1 MSSRGSKLYK
11 CISGGDGDGE
21 GGIRSEKMRTEKI
34 LTPPFG
40 RRPHTSHL
48 LLEGVA
54 HGVLV
59 QKIRRHVALRRAW
72 IAGVAFRA
80 HDFDNF
86 SRIFVCGEQEC
97 QSGHGEHEQ
106 DVDVL
111 LNAAQSVSD
120 GSGAAGAPRRT
131 LRLQLGI
138 HLGEGH
144 RASITTQVRETWR
157 EGAIAKQ
164 HNITPQTRPHGHRDG
179 QWNISIHPIAAS
191 SLTPASRRRIP
202 RPRKVDTSISICER
216 PPSFIPK
223 DSPACF
229 GISWN

>member
-72 IAGVAFRA
+72 IAGDFATGA
-80 HDFDNF
+80 HIFDLVFADRSSAEN
-86 SRIFVCGEQEC
+86 REC
-97 QSGHGEHEQ
+97 Q
-106 DVDVL
+106 
-111 LNAAQSVSD
+111 AAT
-120 GSGAAGAPRRT
+120 G
-131 LRLQLGI
+131 
-138 HLGEGH
+138 
-144 RASITTQVRETWR
+144 
-157 EGAIAKQ
+157 
-164 HNITPQTRPHGHRDG
+164 
-179 QWNISIHPIAAS
+179 
-191 SLTPASRRRIP
+191 
-202 RPRKVDTSISICER
+202 
-216 PPSFIPK
+216 
-223 DSPACF
+223 
-229 GISWN
+229 

>member
-1 MSSRGSKLYK
+1 M
-11 CISGGDGDGE
+11 
-21 GGIRSEKMRTEKI
+21 
-34 LTPPFG
+34 TPPFG

-157 EGAIAKQ
+157 EGGDSQ
-164 HNITPQTRPHGHRDG
+164 TYHTRNTHTRTTRPPVEYFDPPHRREFVDARHPKRVPSTADG
-179 QWNISIHPIAAS
+179 
-191 SLTPASRRRIP
+191 
-202 RPRKVDTSISICER
+202 
-216 PPSFIPK
+216 
-223 DSPACF
+223 
-229 GISWN
+229 